1 MTAPEPAVGQGSD
14 VALVSQGWKARAR
27 SRVQAFG
34 LLISAQ
40 LAGERSRFI
49 TWVPVLLGLGI
60 AAYFSLPAEPSLAAA
75 VLPALAAGVLWLL
88 SSRAM
93 LARSVATLL
102 LLGGIGFLLAKVRT
116 EWVRA
121 PVLDTPLRSATVT
134 GILERI
140 EPHAKRGHRLTIRV
154 SSISD
159 LEAART
165 PRRVRVRVMAP
176 VGDIAPGDPL
186 RLKATLSPP
195 APPPIPG
202 GYDFARAAYYESVGG
217 VGYAL
222 KAPERLAKAEDDAN
236 WALRVRA
243 RIEGIRR
250 EISARIA
257 AALPGE
263 RGAMATALI
272 TGERGGISEAT
283 TAAYRDSGLIHILSI
298 SGLHMAIMAGA
309 VFASVRLLLAMIP
322 ALALRYPIKK
332 WAAFAGIIGAV
343 LYLAVSGGAA
353 ATVRAAIMMVVFFGA
368 VMLGRP
374 ALALRNVALSALVIL
389 VLFPES
395 LLDVGFQMS
404 FAAVVALIS
413 GYEALGPHLERTRSS
428 AYAAGRI
435 GQFIA
440 GILLS
445 TLIAGFAVMPFS
457 IYHFHAT
464 QHYAALANLV
474 AVPVCNLVVMPAA
487 LAAFV
492 AMPFGLERLPLV
504 IMGYGLDGM
513 GAVAERVAALPGAV
527 SKVPAIS
534 SAGFVMIL
542 AGGLWLTLWQRRWRL
557 AGLPLIVAGI
567 AVTPATTRPDILIGR
582 EGAIVAVRAPSGEL
596 KVHARRPSTFELTR
610 WLDHEGDLRDP
621 AAVRA
626 ARGFSCDALGCH
638 GVSAGQ
644 VVAISHHPASLAED
658 CTRADVL
665 IVDGRAPANCRRP
678 RWIYDRADLKRAGS
692 VFLYADRD
700 TLRVRTVAQERGER
714 PWSATPTPKAAN
726 AIALA
731 NGPGGPRPKQGV
743 LGALHKSARASEPET
758 GVGRL
763 AAIAAPA
770 LEADTRMRR
779 WEELRAEI
787 EDEQF

>member
-40 LAGERSRFI
+40 LAGERARFI

-75 VLPALAAGVLWLL
+75 VLPALAAGVLWSL
-88 SSRAM
+88 SSRVM

-102 LLGGIGFLLAKVRT
+102 LLGGFGFLLAKLRT

-121 PVLDTPLRSATVT
+121 PVLEAPLRSAAVT

-159 LEAART
+159 LDAART

-176 VGDIAPGDPL
+176 VGDIAPGAPL

-202 GYDFARAAYYESVGG
+202 GYDFARAAYYESIGG

-222 KAPERLAKAEDDAN
+222 KAPERLATAETEPTFM
-236 WALRVRA
+236 LRVRA
-243 RIEGIRR
+243 QIEVVRR
-250 EISARIA
+250 EIAARIS

-283 TAAYRDSGLIHILSI
+283 TAAYRDSGLVHILSI

-309 VFASVRLLLAMIP
+309 VFASARLLLAMIP

-332 WAAFAGIIGAV
+332 WAACAGIIGAV

-389 VLFPES
+389 VVFPES

-404 FAAVVALIS
+404 FAAVVALVS
-413 GYEALGPHLERTRSS
+413 GYEALGPHLERAR
-428 AYAAGRI
+428 AERLYRRPDRPVHRRYPLVDADRGLCRD
-435 GQFIA
+435 
-440 GILLS
+440 
-445 TLIAGFAVMPFS
+445 AVLHLPFS
-457 IYHFHAT
+457 CNP
-464 QHYAALANLV
+464 ALCGARQSGCG
-474 AVPVCNLVVMPAA
+474 P
-487 LAAFV
+487 
-492 AMPFGLERLPLV
+492 GLQP
-504 IMGYGLDGM
+504 
-513 GAVAERVAALPGAV
+513 
-527 SKVPAIS
+527 
-534 SAGFVMIL
+534 
-542 AGGLWLTLWQRRWRL
+542 RR
-557 AGLPLIVAGI
+557 
-567 AVTPATTRPDILIGR
+567 
-582 EGAIVAVRAPSGEL
+582 
-596 KVHARRPSTFELTR
+596 HARRSGGFR
-610 WLDHEGDLRDP
+610 RD
-621 AAVRA
+621 AVRIGA
-626 ARGFSCDALGCH
+626 AAAGHH
-638 GVSAGQ
+638 GV
-644 VVAISHHPASLAED
+644 
-658 CTRADVL
+658 
-665 IVDGRAPANCRRP
+665 
-678 RWIYDRADLKRAGS
+678 RAGRHGRGRGACS
-692 VFLYADRD
+692 C
-700 TLRVRTVAQERGER
+700 VARCGLE
-714 PWSATPTPKAAN
+714 
-726 AIALA
+726 
-731 NGPGGPRPKQGV
+731 
-743 LGALHKSARASEPET
+743 SAR
-758 GVGRL
+758 
-763 AAIAAPA
+763 
-770 LEADTRMRR
+770 DFQRR
-779 WEELRAEI
+779 VSC
-787 EDEQF
+787 